1 MINFF
6 HELAISLE
14 FLDVL
19 FTTVVLLGN
28 TDTVVLECLWSVV
41 LKLQSASELPGSFI
55 MYRLL
60 SNTAVISDSMCGAQ
74 DPSICVSNKFPDD
87 GDATGH
93 HFGKHCF
100 R

>member
-28 TDTVVLECLWSVV
+28 TDTVVLECL
-41 LKLQSASELPGSFI
+41 
-55 MYRLL
+55 
-60 SNTAVISDSMCGAQ
+60 
-74 DPSICVSNKFPDD
+74 
-87 GDATGH
+87 
-93 HFGKHCF
+93 
-100 R
+100 